1 VNVVEKS
8 ALPSEAVELLLT
20 DGFACDVAAEN
31 AVLIEKV
38 GAVRVPAVAD
48 TFELVSAAA
57 LAIVIRSVLPPE
69 LYVVGYPLFV
79 RTVATADPAASKR
92 VSSEVLELV
101 PD

>member
-57 LAIVIRSVLPPE
+57 LAIVIRSVFDE
-69 LYVVGYPLFV
+69 GLYVVGYPLFV